1 MGRPEQLL
9 FFADP
14 SNRSREVSVNL
25 FRRGQTLE
33 SDWGEVG
40 VVLEGRVTLASND
53 MDSLHTGYAGA
64 SIPSEDSPRSPSAS
78 RKRPEAALDYVV
90 PGQETLADKTRKSQG
105 PATPPNPLAHFIL
118 DAGSFQAS
126 RSASNEGVLA
136 SWRPVGFVLS
146 GVLHVMPGRRG
157 QFLEAIRRVPGWGD
171 LPIRDGHGRPVR
183 GV

>member
-1 MGRPEQLL
+1 
-9 FFADP
+9 
-14 SNRSREVSVNL
+14 SVNL

-40 VVLEGRVTLASND
+40 IVLEGRVTLASND
-53 MDSLHTGYAGA
+53 MDSLYTGYAGA

-78 RKRPEAALDYVV
+78 RKRPEAALGYVM
-90 PGQETLADKTRKSQG
+90 PGQETLADMTRKNQG
-105 PATPPNPLAHFIL
+105 LATPPAGGSNPLAHFIL

-146 GVLHVMPGRRG
+146 GVLHMLPGRRG
-157 QFLEAIRRVPGWGD
+157 QFLDAIRRVTGWGD
-171 LPIRDGHGRPVR
+171 LPITDGSGHPVGDRGTQVGRR
-183 GV
+183 Q